1 MTRKC
6 EGVESCQSVPT
17 CSWEFEGNTFHFC
30 EACADLVV
38 VECDGDADGTVAY
51 LVSGEVA
58 K

>member
-1 MTRKC
+1 MARKC

-38 VECDGDADGTVAY
+38 VECDGDADGTVAF
-51 LVSGEVA
+51 LALGGVA
-58 K
+58 